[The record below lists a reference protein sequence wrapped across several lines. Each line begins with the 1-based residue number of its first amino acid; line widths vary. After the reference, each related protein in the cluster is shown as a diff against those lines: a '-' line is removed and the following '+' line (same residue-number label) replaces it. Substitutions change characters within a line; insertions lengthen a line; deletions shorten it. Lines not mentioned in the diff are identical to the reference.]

1 MLRKITKN
9 YEDFLWAVCW
19 NTKNANKVA
28 RQTEAIYVCAK
39 QWIDEEKKIP
49 KTAKIEWKWKKLFLF
64 GRKQKKKPKYQQYN
78 THIYRAIKMFPDG
91 WFEPERYREKYL
103 SLSINLL
110 DII

>member
-1 MLRKITKN
+1 MSCLLKYEKCEQSRAANRGYIRMHETMDRWGEKDSENSKN
-9 YEDFLWAVCW
+9 WMKMEKAISVRE
-19 NTKNANKVA
+19 KAKE
-28 RQTEAIYVCAK
+28 EAEISTI
-39 QWIDEEKKIP
+39 QH
-49 KTAKIEWKWKKLFLF
+49 
-64 GRKQKKKPKYQQYN
+64 